1 MDVVLA
7 TANPHKLQE
16 IGAICGDC
24 GINFVLPD
32 SNFNPVEDGATF
44 EENSLIKAK
53 EAYRISGNYTLAD
66 DSGLCVDVLNGA
78 PGLYSSRYAGTQEE
92 KINKLLTELDGK
104 TPRTAKFV
112 CCLTF
117 LDDNG
122 NLIFQTTEECKGE
135 IVLERKGINGFGY
148 DPIFI
153 VEDTGK
159 TASELLPEEK
169 DHYSHRGRAARKMK
183 LILGGLEDEKM

>member
-148 DPIFI
+148 DPIFK
-153 VEDTGK
+153 VDGYSK
-159 TASELLPEEK
+159 TMAELSELEK
-169 DHYSHRGRAARKMK
+169 NTISHRAKAIKK
-183 LILGGLEDEKM
+183 FIEFLKTI